1 MWKST
6 KRILKSTPFNVFL
19 IFLLASIVFFVVLK
33 DDGDRVLSIL
43 GRISIFSI
51 LGLVGLMMIERLLLG
66 YSLMLECKESH
77 PDYSLLQGF
86 VNAYVA
92 GLFCNITPGASG
104 GQIAQG
110 YIFRKQGIPLSTSVG
125 ILWLDF
131 IVYQTTMTLFVLLL
145 LLLRFH
151 YFYTVHSQF
160 FFIVILG
167 FLVSSII
174 IVFLWLLA
182 KSPRFYHWFTKKG
195 VYIAHRLHLIKDVEA
210 TLERIHNQLA
220 AFDKEVNLL
229 GKRRR
234 MLAKMALCNFLR
246 LVIYYSIPFFCA
258 KALHIQ
264 VGLSQIID
272 IICLSSFVAMVN
284 AFLPMPGSSG
294 GTEATFLLMFST
306 IFKSVDA
313 KSIMILWR
321 LVTYYQVLIIGAL
334 VFFIAKVYY
343 ARKSN
348 VSNRI
353 EDDKLQ
359 NEGQL

>member
-1 MWKST
+1 
-6 KRILKSTPFNVFL
+6 
-19 IFLLASIVFFVVLK
+19 
-33 DDGDRVLSIL
+33 
-43 GRISIFSI
+43 
-51 LGLVGLMMIERLLLG
+51 
-66 YSLMLECKESH
+66 
-77 PDYSLLQGF
+77 
-86 VNAYVA
+86 
-92 GLFCNITPGASG
+92 
-104 GQIAQG
+104 
-110 YIFRKQGIPLSTSVG
+110 
-125 ILWLDF
+125 
-131 IVYQTTMTLFVLLL
+131 
-145 LLLRFH
+145 
-151 YFYTVHSQF
+151 
-160 FFIVILG
+160 
-167 FLVSSII
+167 
-174 IVFLWLLA
+174 
-182 KSPRFYHWFTKKG
+182 
-195 VYIAHRLHLIKDVEA
+195 
-210 TLERIHNQLA
+210 
-220 AFDKEVNLL
+220 
-229 GKRRR
+229 